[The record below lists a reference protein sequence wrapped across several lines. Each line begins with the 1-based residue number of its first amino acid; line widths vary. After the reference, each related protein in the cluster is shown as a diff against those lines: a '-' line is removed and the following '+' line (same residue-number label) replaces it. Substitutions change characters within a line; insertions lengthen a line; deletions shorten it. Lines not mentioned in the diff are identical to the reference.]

1 MSLTLADLLAFNAVL
16 LAALASPG
24 AAMLYMI
31 KTTVSAGRLAGIL
44 TGVGLGTAA
53 GCWTL
58 AAFLGLE
65 TLFRL
70 FPWAYT
76 TLKIGGAAYLL
87 WIAVQTWRHASS
99 PLNQTPSP
107 HAHSFFAGVLV
118 NFGNPKSMLFAA
130 AVILVVFPKG
140 LGPADITLVV
150 LNHVALELVFYSLF
164 AVLLSAPPARRGYL
178 ALKPVFDRIAA
189 TLLGAFGLRLLIER

>member
-1 MSLTLADLLAFNAVL
+1 MTWESMIAFNLVL

-31 KTTVSAGRLAGIL
+31 KTTVASGRTAGIL

-53 GCWTL
+53 ACWTL
-58 AAFLGLE
+58 CAFLGLE
-65 TLFRL
+65 ALFQL
-70 FPWAYT
+70 FPWTYAA
-76 TLKIGGAAYLL
+76 LKAGGAFYLI
-87 WIAVQTWRHASS
+87 WIAVQTWRHARQ
-99 PLNQTPSP
+99 PLSEAPTPYGR
-107 HAHSFFAGVLV
+107 SFLSGMVV

-140 LGPADITLVV
+140 LAAPQIGLVV
-150 LNHVALELVFYSLF
+150 LNHLALELIFYGCF
-164 AVLLSAPPARRGYL
+164 ATLLSAPLARQGYV

-189 TLLGAFGLRLLIER
+189 TLLGALGLRLILEK

>member
-1 MSLTLADLLAFNAVL
+1 MSWESMLAFNLVL

-24 AAMLYMI
+24 AAMLFMI
-31 KTTVSAGRLAGIL
+31 KTTVSSGRTAGVL
-44 TGVGLGTAA
+44 TGFGLASAA

-65 TLFRL
+65 TLFQL

-76 TLKIGGAAYLL
+76 TLKIGGALYLI
-87 WIAVQTWRHASS
+87 WIAVQTWRHANT
-99 PLNQTPSP
+99 PLSDVARPRVR
-107 HAHSFFAGVLV
+107 SFASGMLV

-130 AVILVVFPKG
+130 AVILVVFPK
-140 LGPADITLVV
+140 TLSATEVAFVV
-150 LNHVALELVFYSLF
+150 LNHLTLELLFYSLF
-164 AVLLSAPPARRGYL
+164 ATLLSAAPARRGYL
-178 ALKPVFDRIAA
+178 SLNPIFDRIAA